1 MSGSTDG
8 ETRKQG
14 RAIKRKIRMLRPRH
28 GRMLMRPVHLQETSS
43 QGACFFAYP
52 GRLPEIGEF
61 FERTPDTV
69 KTTPIRDYTP
79 PAGRKYL
86 YTDDLERIT
95 GIPASTWKKWR
106 SLKKGPP
113 YRKFGGRVAYD
124 PRDMEAWDEKQ
135 KVFTE

>member
-1 MSGSTDG
+1 MTNPDG
-8 ETRKQG
+8 TRKQ
-14 RAIKRKIRMLRPRH
+14 RPLIKRRQRISRSRH
-28 GRMLMRPVHLQETSS
+28 GRMFICQVRPQAIPSS
-43 QGACFFAYP
+43 GTWVFAYP
-52 GRLPEIGEF
+52 GQFPEIGDLTK
-61 FERTPDTV
+61 RTTDAITPI
-69 KTTPIRDYTP
+69 PIRDYTP

-135 KVFTE
+135 KVLTE

>member
-1 MSGSTDG
+1 MCQFCPQLPSGGTWFFGGAEQLPEAES
-8 ETRKQG
+8 ETE
-14 RAIKRKIRMLRPRH
+14 RPAKA
-28 GRMLMRPVHLQETSS
+28 LVHL
-43 QGACFFAYP
+43 
-52 GRLPEIGEF
+52 
-61 FERTPDTV
+61 
-69 KTTPIRDYTP
+69 RDYTP

-124 PRDMEAWDEKQ
+124 PQDMEAWDAKQ
-135 KVFTE
+135 KVLTE